1 MPYALKNIT
10 TVNMCVSAFNDF
22 QKESQENLN
31 RGPRDYRGPRLNMHV
46 IDRQKESIPSI
57 CMISGPLLHGFHGF
71 F

>member
-1 MPYALKNIT
+1 MLLNIT

-46 IDRQKESIPSI
+46 IDRQKESILSI
-57 CMISGPLLHGFHGF
+57 CMISGPLFHGFHGF